1 MMKKL
6 LMLLAA
12 ILLPASLP
20 ANGNGEKYITHNV
33 SAPFDMQP
41 IKEYVFP
48 EKQFPIT
55 KYGAK
60 PGGEFVNTK
69 AIAKA
74 IKACNKSGGGVVV
87 VPKGEWFTGP
97 IHFMSNVNLLL
108 EEGATLVFS
117 DNHLDYLPAVQT
129 SWEGLECFNYSPL
142 IYAFGCDNIAI
153 TGKGKLQPKIKGWTP
168 WFKRPK
174 EHLEASKQLYEWAAH
189 DTPVEERQMAV
200 GNNNMRPHLIH
211 FNRCRNIL
219 LDGFHINGSPFW
231 TIHLFLCDGGIARN
245 LNVYAHNH
253 NNDGIDLEMTSN
265 VLIEDCKFDQGD
277 DAIVI
282 KSGRN
287 RDAWRIGKPT
297 ENVVVRNCTVVK
309 GHCLLG
315 IGSEMSGG
323 VRNILMENCV
333 ATDSVFRMMYMK
345 TNHRR
350 GGFIDHIYMRN
361 CKGTCAGRMFEIDTD
376 VLYQWKDLVPTYET
390 RITSIHDIYM
400 EDCEIDRTDAIY
412 EVKGDAR
419 NPVHDI
425 FLKNLKIGNVHKFIS
440 KSSNAFNVVSD
451 NVSYS
456 YNGQNHLTTSSK
468 RMR

>member
-12 ILLPASLP
+12 ILLPASLS

-97 IHFMSNVNLLL
+97 IHFMSNVNLRLD
-108 EEGATLVFS
+108 EGATLVFS

-174 EHLEASKQLYEWAAH
+174 EHLEASKQLYEWGSH

-200 GNNNMRPHLIH
+200 GSNNMRPHLIH
-211 FNRCRNIL
+211 FNRCHNIL

-323 VRNILMENCV
+323 VRKILM
-333 ATDSVFRMMYMK
+333 D
-345 TNHRR
+345 
-350 GGFIDHIYMRN
+350 
-361 CKGTCAGRMFEIDTD
+361 
-376 VLYQWKDLVPTYET
+376 
-390 RITSIHDIYM
+390 
-400 EDCEIDRTDAIY
+400 
-412 EVKGDAR
+412 
-419 NPVHDI
+419 
-425 FLKNLKIGNVHKFIS
+425 
-440 KSSNAFNVVSD
+440 
-451 NVSYS
+451 
-456 YNGQNHLTTSSK
+456 HLTTSSK

>member
-1 MMKKL
+1 MKRIFL
-6 LMLLAA
+6 SVMLAMLLGVMAQAA
-12 ILLPASLP
+12 GKQEAQYVL
-20 ANGNGEKYITHNV
+20 HHV
-33 SAPFDMQP
+33 DAPFAMEP

-48 EKQFPIT
+48 EKRFVIT

-60 PGGEFVNTK
+60 AGGEYNNAK

-74 IKACNKSGGGVVV
+74 IRACNKAGGGVVV
-87 VPKGEWFTGP
+87 VPAGRWFTGA
-97 IHFMSNVNLLL
+97 IHLMSNVNLRL
-108 EEGATLVFS
+108 EEGAVLEFS
-117 DNHLDYLPAVQT
+117 DNAADYLPAVQT

-142 IYAFGCDNIAI
+142 VYAFNCENVAI
-153 TGKGKLQPKIKGWTP
+153 TGSGKLQPRIKGWTP

-174 EHLEASKQLYEWAAH
+174 EHLEGSKLLYTWGST
-189 DTPVEERQMAV
+189 DVPVEQRQMAV
-200 GNNNMRPHLIH
+200 GAYNMRPHLIH

-253 NNDGIDLEMTSN
+253 NNDGIDLEMTRN
-265 VLIEDCKFDQGD
+265 VLVENCRFDQGD
-277 DAIVI
+277 DAVVI

-287 RDAWRIGKPT
+287 RDAWRLNQPT
-297 ENVVVRNCTVVK
+297 ENVVIRHCEIVK

-323 VRNILMENCV
+323 VRNILMEHCE
-333 ATDSVFRMMYMK
+333 ATDSVFRMMYLK

-350 GGFIDHIYMRN
+350 GGFLHHIYMRN
-361 CKGTCAGRMFEIDTD
+361 CKGTCAGRIFEIDTD
-376 VLYQWKDLVPTYET
+376 VLYQWKNLVPTYET

-400 EDCEIDRTDAIY
+400 ENCEIERTDAIC
-412 EVKGDAR
+412 EIKGDAR

-425 FLKNLKIGNVHKFIS
+425 YLKNLKIGRVNKFLNAVT
-440 KSSNAFNVVSD
+440 NAFNVVTEHID
-451 NVSYS
+451 YPAF
-456 YNGQNHLTTSSK
+456 GK
-468 RMR
+468 

>member
-1 MMKKL
+1 
-6 LMLLAA
+6 
-12 ILLPASLP
+12 
-20 ANGNGEKYITHNV
+20 
-33 SAPFDMQP
+33 
-41 IKEYVFP
+41 
-48 EKQFPIT
+48 
-55 KYGAK
+55 
-60 PGGEFVNTK
+60 
-69 AIAKA
+69 
-74 IKACNKSGGGVVV
+74 
-87 VPKGEWFTGP
+87 
-97 IHFMSNVNLLL
+97 MSNVNLLL

-200 GNNNMRPHLIH
+200 GSNNMRPHLIH

-323 VRNILMENCV
+323 VRNILM
-333 ATDSVFRMMYMK
+333 D
-345 TNHRR
+345 
-350 GGFIDHIYMRN
+350 
-361 CKGTCAGRMFEIDTD
+361 
-376 VLYQWKDLVPTYET
+376 
-390 RITSIHDIYM
+390 
-400 EDCEIDRTDAIY
+400 
-412 EVKGDAR
+412 
-419 NPVHDI
+419 
-425 FLKNLKIGNVHKFIS
+425 
-440 KSSNAFNVVSD
+440 
-451 NVSYS
+451 
-456 YNGQNHLTTSSK
+456 HLTTSSK